1 MCLAIPGQIVEI
13 IDEDLQL
20 AKVDVS
26 GVRRTINISLVN
38 DEDEQCQQA
47 AAGDEDAHRATVRA
61 EFAGF
66 VAIVLGLCKERGRP
80 AAQGRSTL

>member
-1 MCLAIPGQIVEI
+1 MTPFTGADATSDALR
-13 IDEDLQL
+13 
-20 AKVDVS
+20 VD
-26 GVRRTINISLVN
+26 NEYEKC
-38 DEDEQCQQA
+38 DQA
-47 AAGDEDAHRATVRA
+47 AGGDEDAHRATVRA